1 MEPLPSDP
9 FERKRQRLATGAKPR
24 VLDICGGAGG
34 FSLGFM
40 KAGFSLM
47 GAIESDPIAVATYV
61 DNLHKDASAERQKIL
76 ATPRDLQTTSPGRLV
91 RELELGPVE
100 DAVDIV
106 LAGLP
111 CQAFARIG
119 RPKLGSLA
127 EDPAAYRTDPRA
139 GLYRRFL
146 RYVRVLKP
154 LSIVLENVPDIL
166 NHGGHNV
173 PEEISS
179 SLAKAGYVCRYTL
192 LNAACY
198 GVPQLRERLFL
209 IAHHRTVGAIPE
221 FPAATHN
228 IEFPPGYAGL
238 RFFALKHV
246 DRNNSHYVPAPAQPG
261 GLPAVSTRKALRDLA
276 AIYRSKWQPRDGTP
290 DRRITQ
296 RTAYTGAASA
306 YGLAMRQWE
315 GFATDTDVTAH
326 VVRHTPRD
334 YRHFSAMRH
343 GEQYPEMYRRA
354 AQRFQQ
360 LLARRHRQGQGQ
372 ELCKNTAAWRV
383 VRDSVVPPYDPT
395 KFPNKWRKLEPDRPS
410 CTLTA
415 HLGKDSYS
423 HIHYDSDQ
431 GRTISVRE
439 AARLQSFPDGFI
451 FHGSMNSALRQI
463 GNAVPPLLAY
473 AIALEIARA
482 LGAMNANATIAH
494 REAAE

>member
-1 MEPLPSDP
+1 MEPLSSCP
-9 FERKRQRLATGAKPR
+9 FERKRLRLASGAKPR

-34 FSLGFM
+34 FSLGFL
-40 KAGFSLM
+40 KAGFSLA
-47 GAIESDPIAVATYV
+47 GAIESDPVAAATYAY
-61 DNLHKDASAERQKIL
+61 NLHKDAGDERRRIL
-76 ATPRDLQTTSPGRLV
+76 GEPRDLMTTSAGRLV
-91 RELELGPVE
+91 KLLDLGPVE

-127 EDPAAYRTDPRA
+127 DDPAAYRTDPRA

-146 RYVRVLKP
+146 RYVRALKP
-154 LSIVLENVPDIL
+154 LSIVIENVPDIL

-173 PEEISS
+173 PEEISR
-179 SLAKAGYVCRYTL
+179 SLKKAGYVCRYTL

-209 IAHHRTVGAIPE
+209 IAHHRTVGVTPE
-221 FPAATHN
+221 FPAATHSV
-228 IEFPPGYAGL
+228 EFPPGYAGV
-238 RFFALKHV
+238 RRFALKHV
-246 DRNNSHYVPAPAQPG
+246 NRNKSRYVPAPAQTG
-261 GLPAVSTRKALRDLA
+261 RLPAVSIGEALCDLA
-276 AIYRSKWQPRDGTP
+276 PICRKNWAPKDGAP
-290 DRRITQ
+290 DRRITKK
-296 RTAYTGAASA
+296 AEYEGSAGA
-306 YGLAMRQWE
+306 YGISMRQWE
-315 GFATDTDVTAH
+315 GFTTGTEVTAH

-334 YRHFSAMRH
+334 YRHFSTMRH
-343 GEQYPEMYRRA
+343 GEQYPEMHRRA
-354 AQRFQQ
+354 VRFFRQ
-360 LLARRHRQGQGQ
+360 LVARRRRQGEALSANSQ
-372 ELCKNTAAWRV
+372 AWRDA
-383 VRDSVVPPYDPT
+383 RDLVVPPYDPK

-415 HLGKDSYS
+415 HLGRDSYS

-431 GRTISVRE
+431 ARTISVRE

-463 GNAVPPLLAY
+463 GNAVPPLLAC

-482 LGAMNANATIAH
+482 LRAMEANVAAMAN